1 MNALLEKYNDYMR
14 LKNCTAE
21 YLLANDTKIKV
32 TYKEENFVHLLGL
45 HKLTDIQLIQLFNDK
60 TNKKVQVKYIISRIK
75 KEKFTDTMVQSS
87 IFYHTIAER
96 YENFTYDNLTT
107 LTYTDAIINFNP
119 TLIKSKIKSDY
130 LLYEQKG
137 NQKYNHLGIAL
148 DPVTGE
154 RYIETFFHQNTDMYI
169 IGQQTMKIKSF
180 TLYSPNNEI
189 IVTDSF

>member
-21 YLLANDTKIKV
+21 YLLANDT
-32 TYKEENFVHLLGL
+32 
-45 HKLTDIQLIQLFNDK
+45 
-60 TNKKVQVKYIISRIK
+60 
-75 KEKFTDTMVQSS
+75 
-87 IFYHTIAER
+87 
-96 YENFTYDNLTT
+96 
-107 LTYTDAIINFNP
+107 
-119 TLIKSKIKSDY
+119 KIKSDY

-154 RYIETFFHQNTDMYI
+154 RYIETFFHQNTNMYI